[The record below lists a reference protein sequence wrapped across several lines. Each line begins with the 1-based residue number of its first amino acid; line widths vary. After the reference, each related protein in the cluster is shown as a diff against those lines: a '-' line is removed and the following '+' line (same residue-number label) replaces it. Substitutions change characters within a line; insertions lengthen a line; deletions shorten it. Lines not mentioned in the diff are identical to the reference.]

1 MQLKG
6 AQLAGLLARAA
17 REAKLAPVWV
27 VTGDEPLLVIEAGDA
42 IRVAARALGYA
53 EREVLTL
60 EARSDWSP
68 LAEAAA
74 GLSLF
79 ATRKLIEVRLPSGK
93 PGKNGAEALER
104 HAAGACEDV
113 VTVLSL
119 PRLDK
124 SARESRWFT
133 ALAAAGHVIEVFPVT
148 RAELPAWIGERLRR
162 QGQSATAEA
171 LEFIA
176 DRVEGNLLAAHQE
189 IGKLG
194 LLFPGR
200 ELALAEVREAV
211 LNVARYDIGDLQAAV
226 LAGDAPR
233 CARTLTGLQ
242 AEGAAI
248 PLVLWVL
255 LEEIRAWL
263 RVRTAVDAGRPYA
276 QAAREARVW
285 GPREDALRRALTRV
299 DVAGLAAA
307 LVHAADIDRLAKG
320 LRAPGRDSNPWVELR
335 ALVAQL
341 ATGTRPA

>member
-42 IRVAARALGYA
+42 IRAAARALGYA

-133 ALAAAGHVIEVFPVT
+133 ALAAAGHVI
-148 RAELPAWIGERLRR
+148 
-162 QGQSATAEA
+162 
-171 LEFIA
+171 
-176 DRVEGNLLAAHQE
+176 
-189 IGKLG
+189 
-194 LLFPGR
+194 
-200 ELALAEVREAV
+200 
-211 LNVARYDIGDLQAAV
+211 
-226 LAGDAPR
+226 
-233 CARTLTGLQ
+233 
-242 AEGAAI
+242 
-248 PLVLWVL
+248 
-255 LEEIRAWL
+255 
-263 RVRTAVDAGRPYA
+263 
-276 QAAREARVW
+276 
-285 GPREDALRRALTRV
+285 
-299 DVAGLAAA
+299 
-307 LVHAADIDRLAKG
+307 
-320 LRAPGRDSNPWVELR
+320 
-335 ALVAQL
+335 
-341 ATGTRPA
+341 

>member
-6 AQLAGLLARAA
+6 TQLPGLLARAS
-17 REAKLAPVWV
+17 REGRLAPLWV
-27 VTGDEPLLVIEAGDA
+27 ITGDEPLLVIEAADA
-42 IRVAARALGYA
+42 IRATARVLGYA

-79 ATRKLIEVRLPSGK
+79 ATRKLIELRLPSGK
-93 PGKNGAEALER
+93 PGKAGAEALER
-104 HAAGACEDV
+104 HAAGVCEDV

-119 PRLDK
+119 PRLDRA
-124 SARESRWFT
+124 ARESRWFT
-133 ALAAAGHVIEVFPVT
+133 ALAGAGQVVEIFPVART
-148 RAELPAWIGERLRR
+148 ELPAWIGERLRR

-194 LLFPGR
+194 LLFAQR
-200 ELALAEVREAV
+200 ELSLPEVREAV

-226 LAGDAPR
+226 LAGDEPR
-233 CARTLTGLQ
+233 CARTLAGLQ

-263 RVRTAVDAGRPYA
+263 RVRAAVDAGRPYA

-299 DVAGLAAA
+299 DVPALAGA

-320 LRAPGRDSNPWVELR
+320 LRAPGRDSDPWVELR
-335 ALVAQL
+335 LLVARL
-341 ATGTRPA
+341 ATGTAPA

>member
-1 MQLKG
+1 MLLKST
-6 AQLAGLLARAA
+6 QLAGLLARAA
-17 REAKLAPVWV
+17 REGKLAPVWV
-27 VTGDEPLLVIEAGDA
+27 VTGDEPLLVIEACDA
-42 IRVAARALGYA
+42 IRAAARAQGYA

-60 EARSDWSP
+60 EARSDWSR

-79 ATRKLIEVRLPSGK
+79 ATRKLVELRLPSGK

-104 HAAGACEDV
+104 HAAGVCEDV
-113 VTVLSL
+113 LTVLSL

-124 SARESRWFT
+124 AGRESRWFS
-133 ALAAAGHVIEVFPVT
+133 ALAAAGQVVEVLPVT
-148 RAELPAWIGERLRR
+148 RGQLPGWIGERLRK
-162 QGQSATAEA
+162 QGQSATAEV

-194 LLFPGR
+194 LLFPER

-233 CARTLTGLQ
+233 CARTLAGLQ

-285 GPREDALRRALTRV
+285 GPREDALRHALPRV
-299 DVAGLAAA
+299 DVAALAAA
-307 LVHAADIDRLAKG
+307 LTHAADIDRLAKG
-320 LRAPGRDSNPWVELR
+320 LRAPERDSDPWVELR
-335 ALVAQL
+335 SLVTQL
-341 ATGTRPA
+341 ATGIRTA